1 MFRYI
6 VPDTSALAA
15 AFYNELSS
23 ANAAPLLTA
32 IRSHSVGAV
41 APSLLLPEFLNV
53 SRKKQQGNAVQGF
66 LPVPALVVEAI
77 VADFLA
83 LPIILEEDEALAAGA
98 WRLHQDHGIQT
109 ADAFFVELARRW
121 QAELWTA
128 DDHLARTAQIVY
140 PSVFNLRVQP
150 FA

>member
-1 MFRYI
+1 
-6 VPDTSALAA
+6 
-15 AFYNELSS
+15 
-23 ANAAPLLTA
+23 
-32 IRSHSVGAV
+32 
-41 APSLLLPEFLNV
+41 V
-53 SRKKQQGNAVQGF
+53 SRKKLQGNAAVGF
-66 LPVPALVVEAI
+66 PPVPIPVVEAI

-83 LPIILEEDEALAAGA
+83 LPIILEEAEDLAVGA

-121 QAELWTA
+121 QAELSTA
-128 DDHLARTAQIVY
+128 DDHLARTALLVC